1 MHHFIRRVHAPN
13 EVTANVLFAVA
24 EIASSLGKAQRRGVV
39 AILGNVLSLAFLNRS
54 LLIFLNRALI
64 DSKTS

>member
-24 EIASSLGKAQRRGVV
+24 ERTLLLGKALRWGVV
-39 AILGNVLSLAFLNRS
+39 ATLGNILSLAFLNR
-54 LLIFLNRALI
+54 ALYW
-64 DSKTS
+64 

>member
-24 EIASSLGKAQRRGVV
+24 ERTLLLGKALRWEVV
-39 AILGNVLSLAFLNRS
+39 ATLGNVLSLAF
-54 LLIFLNRALI
+54 
-64 DSKTS
+64 